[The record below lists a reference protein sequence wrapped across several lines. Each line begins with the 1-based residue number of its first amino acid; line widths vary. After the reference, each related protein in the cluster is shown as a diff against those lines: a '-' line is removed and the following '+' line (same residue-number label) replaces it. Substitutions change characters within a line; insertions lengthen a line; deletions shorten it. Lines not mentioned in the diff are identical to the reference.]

1 MGLKAKN
8 SPETQ
13 QLITTFRQPTG
24 KRVHLRRPKI
34 QTVRLGGQ
42 KARRG
47 PILVRVLRRL
57 RLRWLK
63 LRYNCMM
70 KKIKEYYQSIIK
82 DMVEGGASVEAFHQR
97 LFMES
102 TFAVPVMGVS
112 FNSFPSMAASN
123 RARSIF
129 M

>member
-1 MGLKAKN
+1 MGLKTKI

-24 KRVHLRRPKI
+24 RRVHLRRPKI

-63 LRYNCMM
+63 LRYNCMV
-70 KKIKEYYQSIIK
+70 KKIKEYYQGIIK
-82 DMVEGGASVEAFHQR
+82 DMVPAGASVETFHQR
-97 LFMES
+97 LFTES

-112 FNSFPSMAASN
+112 FNSFSSMVVESS
-123 RARSIF
+123 ARG
-129 M
+129 